1 MILLS
6 QVPSSKH
13 VQISLFS
20 FCCIIF
26 SCHLPNIDLT
36 FVNIYFFWH
45 NVILSTV
52 TRISNAICNWAT
64 VSLKFKF
71 FWSSRFYFTV
81 IIYIISNLWYG
92 KNTEEKN
99 LSSCW
104 KISCSAI
111 VVCFLTVF
119 YVCQSSLSLGFSHLN
134 LYKKVVDSN
143 TRGNVPRSQRTYH
156 FEQCCKLAQLFLIE
170 LWYLSGHNSLSW

>member
-6 QVPSSKH
+6 HVPSSKH

-92 KNTEEKN
+92 KNREGNNFSYCEKSLAVQLLFVFSRYFTFSIITQLGIFALKSLLKN
-99 LSSCW
+99 SVLNVPTILNNVVNWPSYFSSSCGT
-104 KISCSAI
+104 
-111 VVCFLTVF
+111 FLDTKVYLGNTVAP
-119 YVCQSSLSLGFSHLN
+119 QKH
-134 LYKKVVDSN
+134 
-143 TRGNVPRSQRTYH
+143 P
-156 FEQCCKLAQLFLIE
+156 
-170 LWYLSGHNSLSW
+170 